1 MRAVRLATGW
11 TLLLSLLISFPETTL
26 AQAAAVCG
34 VAKLSFDVPLVVLG
48 GVKTPVRFSLLAGG
62 FPANT
67 SLILEILATY
77 TTPDGNSAPAATGS
91 LEVVVD
97 SGGILDMS
105 DQLHMTS
112 KKSLSEFDLALLVR
126 AGVNGTVVATAPA
139 RPVRVIPAFLSIL
152 PALLIVTMAVWSR
165 NVVLAL
171 LAGLTLG
178 GIFISP
184 GFNPVA
190 GLMRAGDTFIYSGV
204 KDVRD
209 CLFNPVAGLMRAGD
223 TFLYSGVKDAD
234 MGLIL
239 FTWFMSGL
247 VGLITKNG
255 GALGLGRRFGSYATS
270 ARRAQ
275 GATCAAGLLIFFD
288 DYASILIVGSTLR
301 PVTDATGVSREKLSY
316 ITDTTAAPVASVAIL
331 STWVGFKLSVAL

>member
-184 GFNPVA
+184 GSTPHPFHTPDQPPTPSIP
-190 GLMRAGDTFIYSGV
+190 RAPRRPAHRTLTHNRNAPGAERKLPRQIGGGGV
-204 KDVRD
+204 DFFRT
-209 CLFNPVAGLMRAGD
+209 LQ
-223 TFLYSGVKDAD
+223 
-234 MGLIL
+234 
-239 FTWFMSGL
+239 
-247 VGLITKNG
+247 
-255 GALGLGRRFGSYATS
+255 GRTVDF
-270 ARRAQ
+270 
-275 GATCAAGLLIFFD
+275 
-288 DYASILIVGSTLR
+288 
-301 PVTDATGVSREKLSY
+301 
-316 ITDTTAAPVASVAIL
+316 
-331 STWVGFKLSVAL
+331 